1 MSNDQTVFGIDLGT
15 TYSCI
20 AYVDDYGRPTVVK
33 NIDGQ
38 LTTPSV
44 VELGSTVIV
53 GEEAKKNAVLSPDA
67 VVSMVKR
74 HMGEEGWRF
83 SYQGQ
88 DYTPEQISSF
98 ILKKLVGDAKNDV
111 GHDITRVVI
120 TCPAYFG
127 VNEREATAIAGRI
140 AGLEVLEIINEPTAA
155 AIAYSMEKAD
165 QQMPDQVALV
175 YDLGG
180 GTFDVTVIEIK
191 QGAITVIATG
201 GDHHLGGRDWDSVIV
216 LYLSQQWMQ
225 ETGMYDDPM
234 TSPETLQDLWMRAED
249 AKRALTQ
256 RTETTVRVT
265 YQGQAASIKLTR
277 DKFNELTAN
286 LLDRTID
293 LTKQTL
299 QDAAAKGYSSFSQL
313 LLVGGSTKMPQV
325 KERLTQEFSMEPRL
339 FDPDESVAKG
349 AALYGLKLSLGQRI
363 ESLEKQGMSPAQAKQ
378 TVASEMGVR
387 LTLVDQMQGTTIINV
402 ISHSFG
408 IRALNAMDRE
418 VISNLV
424 IRQHPVPATKT
435 QTFYTVQANQTQ
447 VKLYIMENDEDGK
460 EVADLSRGRELSSAD
475 LGLPP
480 GLPKSAPIEVTFEI
494 NEQGRLEMT
503 ARELSTGRTVNAVIE
518 TKAVMSKEDEAK
530 ATDHARVTPVR

>member
-74 HMGEEGWRF
+74 HMGEDGWRF

-165 QQMPDQVALV
+165 QQMADQVALV

-201 GDHHLGGRDWDSVIV
+201 GDHHLGGRDWDSIIV
-216 LYLSQQWMQ
+216 QYLAQQWMQ
-225 ETGMYDDPM
+225 ETGMYDDPI

-249 AKRALTQ
+249 AEEGADAAHGDRRSRHLPGPGGGDHANARQVQRAD
-256 RTETTVRVT
+256 
-265 YQGQAASIKLTR
+265 GQPARPDDRADQPDAPGRGGEGL
-277 DKFNELTAN
+277 FELRPAPPRRRF
-286 LLDRTID
+286 D
-293 LTKQTL
+293 
-299 QDAAAKGYSSFSQL
+299 QDAAGQGA
-313 LLVGGSTKMPQV
+313 
-325 KERLTQEFSMEPRL
+325 
-339 FDPDESVAKG
+339 PDARVQHG
-349 AALYGLKLSLGQRI
+349 AAL
-363 ESLEKQGMSPAQAKQ
+363 
-378 TVASEMGVR
+378 VR
-387 LTLVDQMQGTTIINV
+387 
-402 ISHSFG
+402 
-408 IRALNAMDRE
+408 
-418 VISNLV
+418 
-424 IRQHPVPATKT
+424 
-435 QTFYTVQANQTQ
+435 
-447 VKLYIMENDEDGK
+447 
-460 EVADLSRGRELSSAD
+460 SR
-475 LGLPP
+475 
-480 GLPKSAPIEVTFEI
+480 
-494 NEQGRLEMT
+494 
-503 ARELSTGRTVNAVIE
+503 
-518 TKAVMSKEDEAK
+518 
-530 ATDHARVTPVR
+530 